1 MSSLALGLVL
11 VAAIAHAGWNV
22 LVKQVVDDRELL
34 TWLAL
39 GAGGLVLAPALVRS
53 WHPVLAAWPFVA
65 ASAVAEAVYVLLLTA
80 AYQRGDLSV
89 VYPVA
94 RGTAPLLL
102 AAWTS
107 LFLTQVP
114 RAGGLAGICG
124 LGIGV
129 VMVASTADRRLAPE
143 GVRALAGAD
152 PSAIAPLSSLPSR
165 PRQWV
170 DLLLILGVAFCIS
183 AYSVVDG
190 AAMRHA
196 PAAGYESAVFWLG
209 AALTAPL
216 VLRGERRARLAFV
229 CRRRWR
235 RVLIIGAAMGG
246 GYVAVLT
253 AFRLAPIAY
262 VGATREVSIV
272 IATLAGWHVL
282 GERLS
287 TLRLLG
293 AVVIVFGIFLIVRF
307 G

>member
-1 MSSLALGLVL
+1 MSPLALALVL
-11 VAAIAHAGWNV
+11 IAAVTHAGWNL
-22 LVKQVVDDRELL
+22 LVKQVTDDRELL

-39 GAGGLVLAPALVRS
+39 GAGGLVLSPALVHS
-53 WHPVLAAWPFVA
+53 WHPVVAAWPFVL
-65 ASAVAEAVYVLLLTA
+65 ASAAAEAVYVVLLTA

-102 AAWTS
+102 AVWTT
-107 LFLTQVP
+107 LFLAQVP
-114 RAGGLAGICG
+114 RAGGLAGICA

-129 VMVASTADRRLAPE
+129 VMVALTADRRPDAEGVSAMAPVDRAAVASSTPE
-143 GVRALAGAD
+143 G
-152 PSAIAPLSSLPSR
+152 R
-165 PRQWV
+165 PRPWM
-170 DLLLILGVAFCIS
+170 DLLLIVGVAFCIS

-190 AAMRHA
+190 AAMRRA
-196 PAAGYESAVFWLG
+196 PPAGYEASVFWLG
-209 AALTAPL
+209 AALTAPV
-216 VLRGERRARLAFV
+216 VLRGDRRTRLSSV

-235 RVLIIGAAMGG
+235 RVVVIGAAMGG
-246 GYVAVLT
+246 GYVAVLM

-272 IATLAGWHVL
+272 IAAIAGWQLL

-287 TLRLLG
+287 ALRLAG
-293 AVVIVFGIFLIVRF
+293 AIVIVLGIVSIVRF

>member
-1 MSSLALGLVL
+1 MSSLALALVL
-11 VAAIAHAGWNV
+11 LAAVAHAGWNL
-22 LVKQVVDDRELL
+22 LVKQVTDDRELL

-39 GAGGLVLAPALVRS
+39 GAGGLVLSPALLHS
-53 WHPVLAAWPFVA
+53 WHPVLAAWPFVL
-65 ASAVAEAVYVLLLTA
+65 ASAAAEAVYVVLLTA

-102 AAWTS
+102 AVWTTV
-107 LFLTQVP
+107 FLAQVP
-114 RAGGLAGICG
+114 RAAGLAGICA

-129 VMVASTADRRLAPE
+129 VMVAATADRRANAE
-143 GVRALAGAD
+143 GVSAVASAD
-152 PSAIAPLSSLPSR
+152 PAAVAPSPLSGRLR
-165 PRQWV
+165 PWT
-170 DLLLILGVAFCIS
+170 DMLLILGVAFCIS

-209 AALTAPL
+209 AALTAPI
-216 VLRGERRARLAFV
+216 VLRGGRRVRLSSV

-235 RVLIIGAAMGG
+235 RILIIGAAMGG

-272 IATLAGWHVL
+272 IAAFAGWQLL

-287 TLRLLG
+287 ALRLAG
-293 AVVIVFGIFLIVRF
+293 AVVIVLGIVSIVRF